1 MHARPG
7 LVLATLLAV
16 CPTASPAQDR
26 PEPIAA
32 NRNVTPAGAL
42 DAGTLTLRLEAR
54 EGFWSPQADDGG
66 GVVIQAFGEEGGPL
80 LVPGPLVR
88 VPHGTRIDVSIRN
101 RLGAELVLHGMHARP
116 GDEGD
121 TLHVAAGATRTA
133 SFTAGEPGTYFY
145 WGTTT
150 GEPMDVRAGP
160 DSQLGG
166 AFIIDPAG
174 APPPDDRV
182 FVLGLWFQPADT
194 TGPEPHGER
203 EIMTI
208 NGKSWPDTERL
219 AYTAGETVRW
229 RWINATSSSHPMHLH
244 GFYFQVDGRG
254 DWASRSDV
262 PEPDRVL
269 AVTDLMLPG
278 ATMDLSWVPEREGNW
293 LFHCHFAFHVSHE
306 LHLAPVAAAG
316 HDHGDGGGQAHVMAG
331 LVLGIHV
338 LPGADAAGAVAT
350 TAPRRIRLVAS
361 RRTPPDVKAGPH
373 LRYALDDEAA
383 DLSAAAMSPLLLL
396 RRSEPV
402 AITVVN
408 RLAEP
413 TAVHWHGIELES
425 FPDGVPGWSGSPARL
440 MPAIAPQDSFVAEF
454 VPPRAGTF
462 IYHSHANELDQILGG
477 LTGALLVVDDP
488 DAWDPERD
496 RVFIVTTAGSGPDE
510 FVQGLVNGRRELDPL
525 ELRAGETYRFRFI
538 NIGDW
543 RTLFTLLDDSGYT
556 PARLVAKDGAD
567 LARPRTGPLNLLT
580 GPGETADYE
589 VNLEPGTYRL
599 EFKQQLAGWIIP
611 LEIRVRA
618 PR

>member
-1 MHARPG
+1 MYTRIG
-7 LVLATLLAV
+7 LAV
-16 CPTASPAQDR
+16 LSILFAPASAAMAQV
-26 PEPIAA
+26 PLEPVVA
-32 NRNVTPAGAL
+32 NPNQEPAGAQS
-42 DAGTLTLRLEAR
+42 GSTLTLRLEAR
-54 EGFWSPQADDGG
+54 EGFWRPQADDGG
-66 GVVIQAFGEEGGPL
+66 GVSVQAFSEEGGPL

-88 VPHGTRIDVSIRN
+88 VSEGTRLNLSIRN
-101 RLGAELVLHGMHARP
+101 RLDVELVMHGMHRRP
-116 GDEGD
+116 GAADD
-121 TLHVAAGATRTA
+121 TLHVPAGAVRTV
-133 SFTAGEPGTYFY
+133 SFVAGEPGTYFY

-150 GEPMDVRAGP
+150 GEAMDVRGGA

-166 AFIIDPAG
+166 AFIVDPTGSRPA
-174 APPPDDRV
+174 DDRV
-182 FVLGLWFQPADT
+182 FVLGLWFQPADS
-194 TGPEPHGER
+194 TGPEPHGDR

-219 AYTAGETVRW
+219 TYTVGEAVRW
-229 RWINATSSSHPMHLH
+229 RWINATNSSHPMHLH
-244 GFYFQVDGRG
+244 GFYFQVHARG
-254 DWASRSDV
+254 DWTAQHVV
-262 PEPDRVL
+262 PESERLL

-278 ATMDLSWVPEREGNW
+278 ATLDMTWVPEREGNW

-306 LHLAPVAAAG
+306 LHFAPGG
-316 HDHGDGGGQAHVMAG
+316 HDHSGGHAHAMAG

-338 LPGADAAGAVAT
+338 LPGGNPVQTAAT
-350 TAPRRIRLVAS
+350 LDPRALRLVAA

-373 LRYALDDEAA
+373 LRYSLDDA
-383 DLSAAAMSPLLLL
+383 DADPAAAAVGPLLLL
-396 RRSEPV
+396 RRGEPV

-425 FPDGVPGWSGSPARL
+425 FPDGVPGWSGTPARL

-454 VPPRAGTF
+454 VPPRSGTF

-477 LTGALLVVDDP
+477 LTGPLLVVDDP
-488 DAWDPERD
+488 DQWDPYRD

-510 FVQGLVNGRRELDPL
+510 FVQGLVNGLRRLDPI
-525 ELRAGETYRFRFI
+525 ELRAGETYRLRFI

-543 RTLFTLLDDSGYT
+543 RVLFTMLDDRGYA

-567 LARPRTGPLNLLT
+567 LVHGRTGPLNLLT

-589 VNLEPGTYRL
+589 ISLQRGTYRL

-611 LEIRVRA
+611 LEIRVR
-618 PR
+618 